1 LPSQDDLLEKG
12 FQLACFVFPERPAAV
27 RILSTAMDKL
37 KAQRGRESRRTY
49 WRDKHLK
56 RGITRITRDE
66 GDTLQW
72 LILFASD
79 PYEKEQEKQGGQSLK
94 DMVVRYIKILVR
106 AGTAMSSF
114 YVNVGVHRLLHNY
127 STAETQRIYETLTDR
142 YLGADE
148 YRRAKSALMEK
159 LLDRFGPSLITERTA
174 RGEMRFAVDDDQ
186 ARWTQVVEVCL
197 KAFTPWSTVQAC
209 PVPANYNAD
218 HPQLP
223 PQLSGK
229 SGEIDPDKVEI
240 NRCHALIDPICHDR
254 LVKAITS
261 EPPQQKLA
269 VPRFDMENARQ
280 DRDSTSG
287 PAGLTQEER
296 QSIEKSLSR
305 QASRREKAKPD
316 SARIVVDGVERAR
329 VSLTLSNR
337 RSFVI
342 QEGAELIELWSEWD
356 GEELLLA
363 VLPIAYTAEHGIAAE
378 QTVLYGNRGRRLE
391 LAIAPDPATGDSPG
405 RATVVLKSRP
415 GLAVGWLPKGG
426 AVSPWRWATGHVL
439 AAAVFLGL
447 GWLAGGRLHQS
458 RPAAGPPSGLAGST
472 PQPTPAQMAQTQTP
486 APPAHI
492 YRLVPDEL
500 VVRGGQGPQIP
511 AIVLPPDPSLIALE
525 LPLTAEYSR
534 RTFRAR
540 MKRFGGRREL
550 LSESML
556 AARIAGSSWLVDF
569 PVPSKLLR
577 ANEDYTVDLQVR
589 GAGGTW
595 EDATSYTFHT
605 K

>member
-1 LPSQDDLLEKG
+1 MDRG

-27 RILSTAMDKL
+27 RILTAAMDKL

-72 LILFASD
+72 LILFESD
-79 PYEKEQEKQGGQSLK
+79 PYEQEQERQGGQSQR

-114 YVNVGVHRLLHNY
+114 YVNVGIHRLLHNY

-159 LLDRFGPSLITERTA
+159 LLGRFGQSLITERSA
-174 RGEMRFAVDDDQ
+174 RGEIRFAVEDDQ
-186 ARWTQVVEVCL
+186 ARWTGVVEVCL
-197 KAFTPWSTVQAC
+197 KAFTPWSTMQAC
-209 PVPANYNAD
+209 PVPPSFIAG
-218 HPQLP
+218 HTQLP

-240 NRCHALIDPICHDR
+240 NRCHALIDPICHGR
-254 LVKAITS
+254 LVKALTS

-269 VPRFDMENARQ
+269 VPRFNMENARQ
-280 DRDSTSG
+280 DHDSTSG
-287 PAGLTQEER
+287 PAGLTQQER
-296 QSIEKSLSR
+296 QSIEKSLSQ

-329 VSLTLSNR
+329 VSLTLSSQ

-342 QEGAELIELWSEWD
+342 QEGTELIELWTESD
-356 GEELLLA
+356 GEDLLLA
-363 VLPIAYTAEHGIAAE
+363 VLPVAYTAEHGIAPE
-378 QTVLYGNRGRRLE
+378 QTVLYRNRGRRLE
-391 LAIAPDPATGDSPG
+391 LAIAPDPAIGESHG
-405 RATVVLKSRP
+405 RASVTLESRP

-426 AVSPWRWATGHVL
+426 VVSPWRWTAGHVL
-439 AAAVFLGL
+439 AAALFLAL
-447 GWLAGGRLHQS
+447 GWLIGGRLHQE
-458 RPAAGPPSGLAGST
+458 RPVSSPPSGVAGLS
-472 PQPTPAQMAQTQTP
+472 PQPAPTQMAQTHTP
-486 APPAHI
+486 AAPAQIH
-492 YRLVPDEL
+492 RLVPDEL
-500 VVRGGQGPQIP
+500 LIRSGQGPQTPVI
-511 AIVLPPDPSLIALE
+511 ALPKEPSLIALE
-525 LPLTAEYSR
+525 LPVSAEYSR
-534 RTFRAR
+534 RTFRAL
-540 MKRFGGRREL
+540 MKRFAGRREV

-569 PVPSKLLR
+569 PVPSRLLR
-577 ANEDYTVDLQVR
+577 VNEDYTVDLQIH

-595 EDATSYTFHT
+595 EDVSSYTFHT